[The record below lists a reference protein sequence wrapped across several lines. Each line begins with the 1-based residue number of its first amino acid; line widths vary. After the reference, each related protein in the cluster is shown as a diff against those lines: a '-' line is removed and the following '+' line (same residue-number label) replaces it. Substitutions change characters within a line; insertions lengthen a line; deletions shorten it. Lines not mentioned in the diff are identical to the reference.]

1 MLIRVV
7 DAGTGAR
14 VAAGYTGLRMGANY
28 SWPRG
33 AKWLMERRVMAGLA
47 EK

>member
-14 VAAGYTGLRMGANY
+14 VTAGYTGLRMGANY

-33 AKWLMERRVMAGLA
+33 AKWLMERRVMAGLSG
-47 EK
+47 K